1 MESIKGSQMPNN
13 KDAKGKPAID
23 LVTGAS
29 SGIGRDLVDMLLAE
43 GHEVRAL
50 LLHSPITSRD
60 WMSLPPSVKLYIAD
74 LTSSAEADQR
84 VLEEACDNVD
94 NIFHLAGASY
104 NFNHTYDE
112 LINTNVVGTDNLLSA
127 CQIANRQSTKMVH
140 FIYASSVTVYGYKRI
155 GQVLDENAELK
166 PASPY
171 SESKEMA
178 ERVIKSFAETD
189 PKIRYTI
196 MRFGTLYGPHYKDS
210 FFKVFKLI
218 KEGKALYVGSGLNHL
233 TLTHEMDAARIMF
246 LASQSQKSLN
256 NVYNAT
262 DGVAY
267 TVKWL
272 FEFVAKELGVQ
283 PPTRKVPHTIAK
295 IMRPVVNIK
304 SDELEFLASDRTV
317 SIERARGDMDYV
329 PKEKIE
335 KAGLELIEQFEK
347 SEGSRVQQK

>member
-1 MESIKGSQMPNN
+1 MPNN
-13 KDAKGKPAID
+13 KATEVKPVVD

-29 SGIGRDLVDMLLAE
+29 SGVGRSLINLLLAE
-43 GHEVRAL
+43 NHEVRAL
-50 LLHSPITSRD
+50 LLHSPIGSSE
-60 WMSLPPSVKLYIAD
+60 WMSLPPRVKLYIAD
-74 LTSSAEADQR
+74 LTSNAEEDQR
-84 VLEEACDNVD
+84 VLEEACEDVD
-94 NIFHLAGASY
+94 NIFHIAGASY

-112 LINTNVVGTDNLLSA
+112 LINVNVVGTDNLLNA
-127 CQIANRQSTKMVH
+127 CQSANRQSTKMVH
-140 FIYASSVTVYGYKRI
+140 LIYTSSVTVYGYKRL
-155 GQVLDENAELK
+155 GKVLDEDAELK

-196 MRFGTLYGPHYKDS
+196 LRLGTLYGPHYSNS

-218 KEGKALYVGSGLNHL
+218 KDGRAIYVGNGLNHL
-233 TLTHEMDAARIMF
+233 TLLHENDAARIM
-246 LASQSQKSLN
+246 LMAAQSPRALN
-256 NVYNAT
+256 AVYNAT

-272 FEFVAKELGVQ
+272 FEFVAKRLNVP
-283 PPTRKVPHTIAK
+283 PPTRRVPHALAK

-304 SDELEFLASDRTV
+304 SDELEFLASDRNV
-317 SIERARGDMDYV
+317 SIERARKDLGYV

-335 KAGLELIEQFEK
+335 KAGQEMLDQFEK
-347 SEGSRVQQK
+347 SHVRES